1 MAGMDFANID
11 WGTVAAQA
19 CGPDSLIAAKPLYLM
34 WILPTLIG
42 TLLLLRRVVPVRI
55 GTVGSVFLMLG
66 GRMVPVDRPGWL
78 RLLLI

>member
-1 MAGMDFANID
+1 MLLLVLTMR
-11 WGTVAAQA
+11 TR
-19 CGPDSLIAAKPLYLM
+19 
-34 WILPTLIG
+34 
-42 TLLLLRRVVPVRI
+42 LLLRRVVPVRI